1 MLFYFV
7 GFGNN
12 VDVHF
17 AYYGHRCFEILSF
30 TYVDFTTNL
39 RPFHSRSTHNRCTI
53 FFDIKLTED
62 MFPKTELV
70 ESLYI

>member
-1 MLFYFV
+1 MLSNFV

-30 TYVDFTTNL
+30 TYVDFTANL
-39 RPFHSRSTHNRCTI
+39 RPFHSRSTHSRCTI
-53 FFDIKLTED
+53 LFYIKLTED
-62 MFPKTELV
+62 MFPKIKLV
-70 ESLYI
+70 ESLCI